1 VIPARGEPGYTIG
14 SMYFYEVWVRST
26 AYRGSSA
33 LTYDSDVSLPV
44 GAIVKVGLQRAAV
57 WGVVV
62 RIVGKPSFKT
72 KPILEIPSV
81 PPLPTQL
88 LKLAEQLAMFY
99 ASPIGSVTGL
109 VVPNDVT
116 PRGKA
121 VEDTAPDASEINLP
135 PLTIEQTKAVAA
147 LATVGTHLL
156 HGTTGSGKTRVYIE
170 LAKRALKAG
179 RSSIILTPE
188 ISLTSQLAQ
197 RFKDTF
203 HEQVV
208 VIHSGLTPRERRLV
222 WTLVAE
228 SERPLIVIGAR
239 SALFSPLH
247 DVGLIVVDEAH
258 EPAYK
263 QEQAPYY
270 HAVRA
275 ASMLSVLHKAT
286 LILGTATPTVAEF
299 YLAEQ
304 KGIPIVTMQSLATKS
319 EATINRVVVDLTD
332 RSLFTRSQYIS
343 QPLIAALQHSL
354 SIGEQGMLYLNRRG
368 TARIILCD
376 QCGWQAL
383 CPHCDL
389 PLTYHADSHNI
400 ICHSCNFR
408 GPAPITCP
416 ECGNPSVIYKSA
428 GTKSIVDEVQRL
440 FPEAR
445 VQRFDTDNLKAER
458 LEQHYDAIARG
469 EVDILVG
476 TQLLAK
482 GLDLPRLSTL
492 GVIMADSSLAMPD
505 FTSQERTYQLLSQV
519 LGRVGRGHRDS
530 TAIVQTYNITSPAI
544 QAAMNNDWPT
554 FYKGE
559 LTEREKFAF
568 PPFFFLL
575 KLTCKRSTAKAAQ
588 AAAEKLQSTLQ
599 NMHRDILIEGPAPS
613 FHEKTAGK
621 YEWQLVLKAKKRS
634 RLLQVIQELPTSGWS
649 YDIDPINLL

>member
-1 VIPARGEPGYTIG
+1 
-14 SMYFYEVWVRST
+14 MYFYEVWVRSN
-26 AYRGSSA
+26 AFRGSGA
-33 LTYDSDVSLPV
+33 LTYHSDALLGV
-44 GAIVKVGLQRAAV
+44 GSIVKVGLQRTAV
-57 WGVVV
+57 WGVVTGKV
-62 RIVGKPSFKT
+62 PKPSFTT
-72 KPILEIPSV
+72 KAIIEIPSV
-81 PPLPTQL
+81 PPLPAPL
-88 LKLAEQLAMFY
+88 LKLAEQLATFY

-109 VVPNDVT
+109 IVPNDIT
-116 PRGKA
+116 PRGKIA
-121 VEDTAPDASEINLP
+121 AAAPITAANSLPRLTSEQ
-135 PLTIEQTKAVAA
+135 EAAVAA
-147 LATVGTHLL
+147 LTTPGTHML

-170 LAKRALKAG
+170 LAQRALVANK
-179 RSSIILTPE
+179 SSIILTPE

-197 RFKDTF
+197 RFKETF
-203 HEQVV
+203 GERVV
-208 VIHSGLTPRERRLV
+208 VFHSGLTPRERRLA
-222 WTLVAE
+222 WTHVAE
-228 SERPLIVIGAR
+228 ATSPLIVIGAR

-247 DVGLIVVDEAH
+247 DIALIVIDEAH

-275 ASMLSVLHKAT
+275 ASMLSRLHGAT
-286 LILGTATPTVAEF
+286 LVLGTATPTVAEY

-304 KGIPIVTMQSLATKS
+304 KNIPIVTMKTLATKS
-319 EATINRVVVDLTD
+319 EAKIKRIVVDLTD
-332 RSLFTRSQYIS
+332 RTLFTRSQHIS
-343 QPLIAALQHSL
+343 QPLTEALQQSL
-354 SIGEQGMLYLNRRG
+354 ANGEQGMLYLNRRG

-376 QCGWQAL
+376 RCGWQAL

-389 PLTYHADSHNI
+389 PLTYHADSHDI
-400 ICHSCNFR
+400 VCHSCNFR

-416 ECGNPSVIYKSA
+416 VCSNPSIVYKSA

-445 VQRFDTDNLKAER
+445 VQRFDTDNLKADR
-458 LEQHYDAIARG
+458 LEQHYGAIVAG
-469 EVDILVG
+469 DVDILVG

-530 TAIVQTYNITSPAI
+530 TAIVQAYNVASPAI
-544 QAAMNNDWPT
+544 HAAMNDDWET
-554 FYKGE
+554 FYKQE
-559 LTEREKFAF
+559 LVEREKFAF

-575 KLTCKRSTAKAAQ
+575 KLSCKRSTAKATQSAAQ
-588 AAAEKLQSTLQ
+588 KLQSTLRAS
-599 NMHRDILIEGPAPS
+599 HRDIIIEGPAPS

-621 YEWQLVLKAKKRS
+621 YEWQLVVKAKQRGA
-634 RLLQVIQELPTSGWS
+634 LLAVIHDLPSSGWT

>member
-1 VIPARGEPGYTIG
+1 
-14 SMYFYEVWVRST
+14 MYFYEVWVRST
-26 AYRGSSA
+26 AYRGSGA
-33 LTYDSDVSLPV
+33 LTYESSTLLDVGS
-44 GAIVKVGLQRAAV
+44 IVKVGLQRTAV
-57 WGVVV
+57 WGVVMRTV
-62 RIVGKPSFKT
+62 PEPSFKT
-72 KPILEIPSV
+72 KPILEIPPV
-81 PPLPTQL
+81 PPLPAAL
-88 LKLAEQLAMFY
+88 LKLAKQLAAFY
-99 ASPIGSVTGL
+99 ASPVGSVTQL
-109 VVPNDVT
+109 IVPNDIT
-116 PRGKA
+116 PRGKI
-121 VEDTAPDASEINLP
+121 ETASVLRAASPANLP
-135 PLTIEQTKAVAA
+135 PLTSDQQKAVAA
-147 LATVGTHLL
+147 LTTPGTHLL

-170 LAKRALKAG
+170 LAVRALTAG

-197 RFKDTF
+197 RFTQTF
-203 HEQVV
+203 GER
-208 VIHSGLTPRERRLV
+208 VIMLHSGLTPRERRIAWTHIAETSDPLV
-222 WTLVAE
+222 
-228 SERPLIVIGAR
+228 VIGAR

-275 ASMLSVLHKAT
+275 ASMLSALHHAT
-286 LILGTATPTVAEF
+286 LVLGTATPTVAEY

-304 KGIPIVTMQSLATKS
+304 KHIPIITMKNLAVTSTTHLK
-319 EATINRVVVDLTD
+319 RVVVDLTD
-332 RSLFTRSQYIS
+332 RTLFTRSQHIS
-343 QPLIAALQHSL
+343 QPLVEALQQSL
-354 SIGEQGMLYLNRRG
+354 NNGEQSMLYLNRRG

-389 PLTYHADSHNI
+389 PLTYHADSHDI
-400 ICHSCNFR
+400 VCHSCNFR
-408 GPAPITCP
+408 GAAPITCP
-416 ECGNPSVIYKSA
+416 VCNNPSIVYKTA

-445 VQRFDTDNLKAER
+445 VQRFDTDNLKADR
-458 LEQHYDAIARG
+458 LEQHYQKIVKGD
-469 EVDILVG
+469 VDILVG

-482 GLDLPRLSTL
+482 GLDLPKLSTL
-492 GVIMADSSLAMPD
+492 GVIMADSSLSMPD

-544 QAAMNNDWPT
+544 QAAMNGNWEA
-554 FYKGE
+554 FYRQE

-575 KLTCKRSTAKAAQ
+575 KLTCKRATPKAAQ
-588 AAAEKLQSTLQ
+588 AAAEKLQSRLQ
-599 NMHRDILIEGPAPS
+599 HAHHDIIIEGPAPS

-621 YEWQLVLKAKKRS
+621 YEWQLVVKAKKRS
-634 RLLQVIQELPTSGWS
+634 ALLQVIHELPSSGWS